1 MKRFRLLSLTLALAA
16 APVPA
21 FAQYTLNV
29 READIR
35 AFVADAAQVT
45 GRTFV
50 VDGRVQGKVSVV
62 SQRPLSRAEYFE
74 VFLSTLRANG
84 LVAIPIGN
92 GAFRIQPAEGAAT
105 QPGRIGSKGAARNQ
119 MVTEIVRLHAV
130 DAASAVETLRPLV
143 SKEGSITANKSGNTL
158 VLVDYADNMR
168 RLRQLLASIDHDTSS
183 TQTVLLDLSLIHI

>member
-16 APVPA
+16 TPVPA

-62 SQRPLSRAEYFE
+62 SQRALSRAEYFE

-92 GAFRIQPAEGAAT
+92 GSFQ
-105 QPGRIGSKGAARNQ
+105 
-119 MVTEIVRLHAV
+119 
-130 DAASAVETLRPLV
+130 
-143 SKEGSITANKSGNTL
+143 IT
-158 VLVDYADNMR
+158 D
-168 RLRQLLASIDHDTSS
+168 
-183 TQTVLLDLSLIHI
+183 